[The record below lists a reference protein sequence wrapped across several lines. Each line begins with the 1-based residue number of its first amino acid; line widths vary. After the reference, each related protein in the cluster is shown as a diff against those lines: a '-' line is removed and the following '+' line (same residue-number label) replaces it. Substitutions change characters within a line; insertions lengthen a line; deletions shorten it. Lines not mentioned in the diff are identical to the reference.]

1 MEVTLYGTGSNRSAR
16 CTWTLAEAGIS
27 YTQLDRGDL
36 ANAAEVRRISTLGKI
51 PVAIIDGQPLLE
63 SAAIC
68 TYIAD
73 QSPDELLISKPGSF
87 ARAQHDQ
94 WVSFCLTEMEAWLW
108 NSAVNQYVLP
118 EHKRITA
125 GLEQNEKMFR
135 RGLSVVENHLADHSY
150 LVEERFTVTDIIV
163 GWCLNWGRRQ
173 GFLDQSPAT
182 RQYLAQL
189 LSRPLCTLAKD

>member
-16 CTWTLAEAGIS
+16 CTWTLAEAGIA
-27 YTQLDRGDL
+27 YTQLDRDDL
-36 ANAAEVRRISTLGKI
+36 ANATEVRKVSKLGKI
-51 PVAIIDGQPLLE
+51 PVAIIDGQTLLE

-73 QSPDELLISKPGSF
+73 RSPDASLISKPGSF

-94 WVSFCLTEMEAWLW
+94 WVSFCLSELEAWLW

-125 GLEQNEKMFR
+125 GLEQNETMFR
-135 RGLSVVENHLADHSY
+135 RGLRVVETHLADHNY
-150 LVEERFTVTDIIV
+150 LVAECFSVTDIIV

-173 GFLDQSPAT
+173 GYLDQSPAT
-182 RQYLAQL
+182 QDYLARL
-189 LSRPLCTLAKD
+189 LDRPLCTLAWD